1 MMEKENE
8 DIISFI
14 NILLLATSN
23 ENIWYWGEVIAL
35 LPNVE

>member
-14 NILLLATSN
+14 NILLLAIHRMKTSG
-23 ENIWYWGEVIAL
+23 IGAK
-35 LPNVE
+35 